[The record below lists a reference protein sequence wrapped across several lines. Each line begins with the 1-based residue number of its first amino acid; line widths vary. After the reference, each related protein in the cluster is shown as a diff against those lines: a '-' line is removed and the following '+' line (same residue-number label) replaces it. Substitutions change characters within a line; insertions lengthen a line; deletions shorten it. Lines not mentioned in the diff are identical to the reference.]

1 MKCVEQIKT
10 PAANRNADGEDS
22 SVLAFSSCD
31 VTETS
36 SRKKQG
42 LFGLTASEVW
52 VTVGYPAVSHQDITV
67 HHGGVQDGGNRFSVV
82 LEDKETGRGQ
92 TPQHP
97 SRAHSTD
104 LKPFTKLPVAPQTGH
119 QALKTHFSGWHSSPE
134 LQLQALA

>member
-67 HHGGVQDGGNRFSVV
+67 HHGGHRMEETASLWCWKTRKQE
-82 LEDKETGRGQ
+82 EDK
-92 TPQHP
+92 PHNIHP
-97 SRAHSTD
+97 
-104 LKPFTKLPVAPQTGH
+104 GH
-119 QALKTHFSGWHSSPE
+119 IPLT
-134 LQLQALA
+134 